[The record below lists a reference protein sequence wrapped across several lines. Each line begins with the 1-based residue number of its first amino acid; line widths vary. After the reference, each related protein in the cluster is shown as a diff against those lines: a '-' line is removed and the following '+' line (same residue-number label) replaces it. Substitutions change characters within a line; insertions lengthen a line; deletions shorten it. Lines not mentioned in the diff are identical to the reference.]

1 MPPLSPQILA
11 PIAAVCFGTA
21 ASLLVWVIY
30 QLLRSEKIEGYVASG
45 TSMRRAENRR
55 KAIASSPL
63 LAMLVLVLKI
73 PAGLISR
80 MDLAP
85 LRKYVRGPYTKAGY
99 PGGFDDDEVVALGM
113 LLSVLVGVFGVF
125 SAGVFFGVASSW
137 IGFLCA
143 PAGFLVMVSSL
154 QTRADLRQ
162 RQILTA
168 MPYVLDLLVL
178 ILRSGTSLNIAL
190 ARVVEDYQDH
200 PVGEE
205 MGQVLAEIQ
214 MGSPRTEALRRFAE
228 RMDHP
233 DIRSL
238 ADSIMQSE
246 ELGWPLAETLARQSD
261 RMAAERV
268 LRAQAKAGA
277 AGVIV
282 MLPSTLVL
290 LAAVLLLFGPII
302 VRFLRGGFV
311 FR

>member
-1 MPPLSPQILA
+1 MSPKILA
-11 PIAAVCFGTA
+11 SVAAVCFGTA
-21 ASLLVWVIY
+21 AALVAWVIY
-30 QLLRSEKIEGYVASG
+30 QILRSERIEGYVASG
-45 TSMRRAENRR
+45 TSMRRTENRR
-55 KAIASSPL
+55 RAVAASPL
-63 LAMLVLVLKI
+63 FAMMLLILKI
-73 PAGLISR
+73 PAGFISR
-80 MDLAP
+80 MDLEP

-99 PGGFDDDEVVALGM
+99 PGGLDDDEVVALGM
-113 LLSVLVGVFGVF
+113 LLSFALGLFGVF
-125 SAGVFFGVASSW
+125 SAGVFFGATSSW
-137 IGFLCA
+137 IGFFIA
-143 PAGFLVMVSSL
+143 PGGFLAMVSSL
-154 QTRADLRQ
+154 QTRADVRQ

-178 ILRSGTSLNIAL
+178 ILRSGTSLNVAL
-190 ARVVEDYQDH
+190 VRVVEDYHDH

-214 MGSPRTEALRRFAE
+214 MGAPRTEAMRRFAE

-268 LRAQAKAGA
+268 LRAQSKAGA

-302 VRFLRGGFV
+302 VRFLRGGFA